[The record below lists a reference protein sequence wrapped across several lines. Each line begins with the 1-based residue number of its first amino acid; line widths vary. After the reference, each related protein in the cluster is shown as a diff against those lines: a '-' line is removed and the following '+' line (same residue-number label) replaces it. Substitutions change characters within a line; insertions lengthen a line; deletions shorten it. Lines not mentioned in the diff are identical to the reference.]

1 MKIYW
6 SGESKNI
13 VGQRV
18 RLLRV
23 NQGLS
28 QRALAEKLQLMGLEC
43 SDLTILRIESGK
55 RFVPDY
61 ELRALAEALQT
72 TYEYL
77 LDGTGS
83 QT

>member
-6 SGESKNI
+6 TGESKNI
-13 VGQRV
+13 VGPRV
-18 RLLRV
+18 RELRTEM
-23 NQGLS
+23 GLS
-28 QRALAEKLQLMGLEC
+28 QRQLAERLQLMGLEC

-72 TYEYL
+72 SYRFL
-77 LDGTGS
+77 LDGS
-83 QT
+83 E